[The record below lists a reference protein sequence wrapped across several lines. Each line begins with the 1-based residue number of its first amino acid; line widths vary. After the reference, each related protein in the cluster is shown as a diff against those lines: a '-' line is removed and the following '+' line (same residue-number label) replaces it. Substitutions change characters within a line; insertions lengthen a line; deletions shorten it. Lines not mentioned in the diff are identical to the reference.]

1 MAWMLD
7 LSPWAL
13 AALCSGIMVAITWLG
28 IVFVRPFLRL
38 LLRRQP
44 GVNDLVSYSSAGFSL
59 LYGLLLG
66 LLSVATYQTSRR
78 STPSSA
84 RRQRR
89 WGCST
94 WRRAAFPSP
103 CAATCRPCS
112 GTTHSTSSTRTGRR
126 TSAARFCW
134 AVRHG

>member
-1 MAWMLD
+1 MQD

-66 LLSVATYQTSRR
+66 LLSVATYQNMEKVNTFIGQEAASLGLLYLA
-78 STPSSA
+78 SSSFPEPLRGDLQA
-84 RRQRR
+84 LQRD
-89 WGCST
+89 
-94 WRRAAFPSP
+94 
-103 CAATCRPCS
+103 
-112 GTTHSTSSTRTGRR
+112 
-126 TSAARFCW
+126 
-134 AVRHG
+134 